1 MLKIVS
7 VTVHQVGMGSLAN
20 GLVITLTKNVVLIL
34 KESLLIYVL
43 YMEVFGFPKSFLI
56 LTPGVPKLAW

>member
-20 GLVITLTKNVVLIL
+20 GLVIILTKNVALTL
-34 KESLLIYVL
+34 KGFLLIYAL
-43 YMEVFGFPKSFLI
+43 FMEVFGFPKSFLI